1 MNKYKTFNTDLN
13 QGDRAET
20 AFQCTFY
27 AAVMNL
33 YYNCWIKLSE
43 KDIDIIAKKQAD
55 KWLFDYKAG
64 WSSIQGYNAVLQYI
78 IDNQKALKIEK
89 IPKLLK
95 LYDEKDIKE
104 YLKNDYMITTWIKVD
119 YKKFIED
126 IKDWKIDTKDY
137 KDLKWT
143 MWHFLNFVSWDA
155 EWSWIYL
162 VDNYFF
168 NENWRPNLYKAN
180 LKELLEDI
188 DQTTKFV
195 FVF

>member
-1 MNKYKTFNTDLN
+1 MNKYKTFLHDLN
-13 QGDRAET
+13 QWDLESQ
-20 AFQCTFY
+20 FYQCTFY
-27 AAVMNL
+27 ASVMNL
-33 YYNCWIKLSE
+33 YYNTWIKLSE

-64 WSSIQGYNAVLQYI
+64 WSSIQGANAVLQYLV
-78 IDNQKALKIEK
+78 DNQKALKIDK

-95 LYDEKDIKE
+95 LYNEKDIKE
-104 YLKNDYMITTWIKVD
+104 YLSQDYMVMTWIKVD

-168 NENWRPNLYKAN
+168 NEKWRPNLYKAV
-180 LKELLEDI
+180 LKEILEDI
-188 DQTTKFV
+188 SQTTKMV

>member
-1 MNKYKTFNTDLN
+1 MNKYKTFLHDLN
-13 QGDRAET
+13 QWDLESQF
-20 AFQCTFY
+20 FQCTFY
-27 AAVMNL
+27 SSAMNL
-33 YYNCWIKLSE
+33 YYNTWIKLTE

-64 WSSIQGYNAVLQYI
+64 WSSIQWANAVLQYL
-78 IDNQKALKIEK
+78 IDNQKALKIDK

-95 LYDEKDIKE
+95 LYNEKDIKE
-104 YLKNDYMITTWIKVD
+104 YLSQDYMVMTWIKVD

-168 NENWRPNLYKAN
+168 NENWRPNLYKAV
-180 LKELLEDI
+180 LKEILEDI
-188 DQTTKFV
+188 SQTTKMV

>member
-1 MNKYKTFNTDLN
+1 MNKYKTFLHDLD
-13 QGDRAET
+13 QWDRVET
-20 AFQCTFY
+20 HYQCTFY
-27 AAVMNL
+27 SSAMNL
-33 YYNCWIKLSE
+33 YYNTWIKLSE

-55 KWLFDYKAG
+55 KWLFDYKAW
-64 WSSIQGYNAVLQYI
+64 WSSIQGANAVLQYL

-95 LYDEKDIKE
+95 LYSEKDIKE
-104 YLKNDYMITTWIKVD
+104 YLNQDYMIMTWIKVD

-155 EWSWIYL
+155 EWSWVYL

-168 NENWRPNLYKAN
+168 NEKWRPNLYKAV
-180 LKELLEDI
+180 LKEILEDI
-188 DQTTKFV
+188 SQTTKMIFV
-195 FVF
+195 F